1 MAAYL
6 IYRAT
11 IHDMDAYR
19 RDYMSQT
26 PAILAAYG
34 GKFVVRGGEIAV
46 LEGDPET
53 ARVVVIEF
61 PDMASAKAFYHS
73 AEYQHAR
80 KAREGIAEAQM
91 ILVDGV
97 T

>member
-11 IHDMDAYR
+11 IHDMDAYQ

-26 PAILAAYG
+26 PDILAAYG
-34 GKFVVRGGEIAV
+34 GTFVVRGGEMET

-53 ARVVVIEF
+53 ARVVVIAF
-61 PDMASAKAFYHS
+61 PDMASAQAFYHS
-73 AEYQHAR
+73 ADYQHAR

-97 T
+97 

>member
-11 IHDMDAYR
+11 IHDMDAYK

-26 PAILAAYG
+26 PEILAAYG
-34 GKFVVRGGEIAV
+34 GKFVVRGGDVEV
-46 LEGDPET
+46 LEGEPET

-61 PDMASAKAFYHS
+61 PDMERARAFYYS
-73 AEYQHAR
+73 PEYERAR
-80 KAREGIAEAQM
+80 QAREGIAEAQM
-91 ILVDGV
+91 LLVDGV
-97 T
+97 V